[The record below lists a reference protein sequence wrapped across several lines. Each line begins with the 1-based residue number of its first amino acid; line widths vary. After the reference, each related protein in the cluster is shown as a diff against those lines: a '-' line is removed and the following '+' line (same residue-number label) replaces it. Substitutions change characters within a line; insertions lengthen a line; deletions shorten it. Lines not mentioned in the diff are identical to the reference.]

1 MKNKPSI
8 PRPASVEPVQPAPNS
23 GTSYWNQ
30 QEARQGV
37 RESRN
42 GSANGGTAA
51 PRKKAV
57 ALTYNPEQ
65 GEAPVVVAKGHGQI
79 AERILEKAKE
89 SGVPIQEDVSLV
101 EVLSKLD
108 IDQQIPPALY
118 QLVAEVLSFVYKADQ
133 RADKGWINRGS

>member
-1 MKNKPSI
+1 MKNKSSI
-8 PRPASVEPVQPAPNS
+8 PRPASVEPVQPSPNS

-37 RESRN
+37 REAMNVSTN
-42 GSANGGTAA
+42 EGAT

-65 GEAPVVVAKGHGQI
+65 GDAPVVVAKGHGQI
-79 AERILEKAKE
+79 AERILDKAKE
-89 SGVPIQEDVSLV
+89 SGVPIQEDASLV

>member
-8 PRPASVEPVQPAPNS
+8 PRPASVEPVQPSPNS

-37 RESRN
+37 RKAA
-42 GSANGGTAA
+42 SANEGGAA

-79 AERILEKAKE
+79 ADRILEKAKE
-89 SGVPIQEDVSLV
+89 SGVPIQEDASLV

-108 IDQQIPPALY
+108 VDQQIPPALY

-133 RADKGWINRGS
+133 RADKGGINRGS

>member
-1 MKNKPSI
+1 MN
-8 PRPASVEPVQPAPNS
+8 A
-23 GTSYWNQ
+23 
-30 QEARQGV
+30 
-37 RESRN
+37 
-42 GSANGGTAA
+42 SANESAA

-65 GEAPVVVAKGHGQI
+65 GDAPVVVAKGHGQI
-79 AERILEKAKE
+79 AERILDKAKE
-89 SGVPIQEDVSLV
+89 SGVPIQEDASLV

-133 RADKGWINRGS
+133 RADKGGINRGS